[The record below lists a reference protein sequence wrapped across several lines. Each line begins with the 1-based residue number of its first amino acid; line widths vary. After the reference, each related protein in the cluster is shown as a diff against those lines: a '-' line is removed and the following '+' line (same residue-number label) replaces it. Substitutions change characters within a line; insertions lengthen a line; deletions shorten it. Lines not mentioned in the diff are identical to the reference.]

1 MLAVNAVRS
10 DPWPVV
16 TEQEPAEHAILYFLR
31 PMRAAFCKKCSA
43 IAIILSRSAAH
54 DKRVA
59 GRHFCLR
66 LVAFAAVTFGF
77 PAGHAFAEETEAASA
92 VEVAQC
98 GDLLAI
104 VRDSLVKEVEVP
116 CAHPAPATCNERKR
130 PLLAI
135 TDYIRERSANRG
147 DDCDTLLEVNRRLR
161 ALPPKR

>member
-1 MLAVNAVRS
+1 MLATLTLGV
-10 DPWPVV
+10 
-16 TEQEPAEHAILYFLR
+16 
-31 PMRAAFCKKCSA
+31 
-43 IAIILSRSAAH
+43 
-54 DKRVA
+54 
-59 GRHFCLR
+59 
-66 LVAFAAVTFGF
+66 
-77 PAGHAFAEETEAASA
+77 PAGHAFAEQTEAASA

-116 CAHPAPATCNERKR
+116 CAHPSPAACNERKR

-135 TDYIRERSANRG
+135 TAYIRERSTSRG